1 MINLVEPITAGIIV
15 ALFNRFI
22 LSANW
27 GCNADSVSKCTDDC
41 DSSSSE
47 TTTAVNT
54 DAVLTHHV
62 VTHAS

>member
-1 MINLVEPITAGIIV
+1 MISIIEPITAGIVV

-22 LSANW
+22 LSGNW
-27 GCNADSVSKCTDDC
+27 WCNADLMSKCGDDC

-62 VTHAS
+62 VTHA

>member
-1 MINLVEPITAGIIV
+1 M

-27 GCNADSVSKCTDDC
+27 GCNTDSVSKCTDDC

-54 DAVLTHHV
+54 DAVLIHHV